1 MPLGTWTLDQVFNQ
15 LNSGNKW
22 GNLTITFSFPTSS
35 NSITT
40 NSGEAPGFSAMNA
53 AQQNASRLAFW
64 LWDDLIAPDFL
75 EVAAG
80 QNFSSTDLE
89 LAITT
94 SVELGA
100 GWARFPNNGS
110 IWFSGTYDPVVN
122 PKVGGYG
129 FKTYMHEIGH
139 AIGLEHMGD
148 YNGSVNVVPNSYQD
162 SQIYSIMSYFGP
174 NMGRG
179 SANDVAWADWTG
191 KDGVTYSPQTPM
203 LYDIYAIQRIYGVE
217 TTTRTGDTVYG
228 YNSNITGTLGA
239 IFDFTRNANP
249 ILTIFDSAGNDTLDL
264 SGWSDGV
271 IIDIAPGA
279 FSSGNG
285 MTSNICIAFSCDI
298 ENAVGG
304 AGADQISGNALGNV
318 LSGGA
323 GVDRLFGLAGN
334 DILIGGIGADILD
347 GGTGLDLAGYRYAT
361 SGVVVDLVA
370 TGNNTGEA
378 VGDVLIAIEGIEGS
392 AFADSLW
399 GDAAGNA
406 LVGNAGDDLLVGRDG
421 SDTLDGGTGI
431 DWLYGGNGD
440 DVLIG
445 GAGADILLGEAGTD
459 VASYRTAA
467 AGLVVNLAAMNN
479 NTGDAVG
486 DSYFG
491 IEGVAGS
498 AFGDVLSGDADA
510 NSLWGEGGDD
520 ELNGAAGNDRLF
532 GGSGKDLLTGGLG
545 SDTLDGGGDVDVAS
559 YRNATSGVI
568 VDLVAN
574 GNNTGEAAGDQFVAI
589 EGIEGSA
596 FADSLWGDAA
606 ANFIY
611 GNAGDDLMAGRDGD
625 DSLNGG
631 SGNDWLYGGNGDD
644 LLIGGAGADTLIGEG
659 GFDTVSYED
668 AASAVVVDL
677 IAGGS
682 NSGEAAGDRLF
693 GIEGVI
699 GTSSGDSLW
708 GDAAGNRMIG
718 NGGDDLLVG
727 RDGDDIL
734 DGGDGNDWLYG
745 GNGNDFLVGGAGADT
760 FVGDAGTDMVS
771 YGSATTGLVID
782 LVLGSENTGVAAG
795 DRFFGIEILAGTN
808 YADSLRGDG
817 GANTLAGGRG
827 DDWVYGR
834 GGNDIIFGEDGE
846 DTLYGNEGDDTLVG
860 GIGNDLLLGGTGAD
874 WLYGEDGIDTASY
887 RDATAGVTVDL
898 LAAGNNAGEAL
909 GDRLIGIEVIDGSSF
924 GDSIWGDSLANTI
937 LGNGGDDL
945 LAGRDGDDVLTGGA
959 GNDWLYGG
967 NGDDILTGG
976 TGADTFIGEAGA
988 DTVTYAGSTTGLVVD
1003 MVLGNENTGEAAGD
1017 RFFTV
1022 ERIIGT
1028 SYADSLRGDGNANI
1042 IYAGSGDDWIYG
1054 RGGNDYLYGEAGN
1067 DVLYGNEGV
1076 DFLYGG
1082 DGADML
1088 VGGTDWDILYGDAGK
1103 DSLYGNEGADYL
1115 LGGDD
1120 DDLLMGGEG
1129 ADFLYGEGGFDTIS
1143 YREAVAG
1150 VTVDLSNSS
1159 LNTGEA
1165 AGDTISSVEA
1175 IDGSGFADL
1184 LSGDNNNNS
1193 IAGNGGND
1201 ILFGRGGIDTLLG
1214 GEGSDTLDGG
1224 TGNDLLYGGAGDDI
1238 LTGGAGADLLNGDVG
1253 FDTASYRQA
1262 ASGVT
1267 VNLTT
1272 QSKNTGEALGDS
1284 LLGIEGIAGSSY
1296 DDDLTGD
1303 SAANSL
1309 WGEGGDDVLVGGGG
1323 ADLLDGGADF
1333 DVVSYIGFGSG
1344 IVVDL
1349 VATGNNTGDAAG
1361 DRFIAIEGIKGT
1373 NFADSLWG
1381 DANANS
1387 LFGAEGDDIL
1397 AGRGG
1402 DDLLFG
1408 DAGNDW
1414 LYGGA
1419 GNDWLIGGAGAD
1431 TLLGEDGIDGVAY
1444 DDASAGLVI
1453 DLVLWNENTGI
1464 AAGDRYYGIEVI
1476 LASAY
1481 GDSLRG
1487 DGNANVIF
1495 AGSGDDWIYGR
1506 GGDDFLYGDA
1516 GNDTIYGNE
1525 GNDTL
1530 NGGSGSDR
1538 FIFGVGDGQDTIAD
1552 FTRGTDTIV
1561 LSSGLGVSSFTQVLT
1576 KATQAS
1582 NGVLITFNTGTTL
1595 TLTGITLS
1603 TLSER
1608 DFSFSSSSIATAAL
1622 TVAMSA
1628 AVPTPAADPQFGD
1641 GFSSFDWDNGGIAS
1655 LSEGIAVSQ
1664 RLSTSDRIDAEISPV
1679 SAAANY
1685 EFGDGPSIDV
1695 NVFDNP
1701 IAPIMGLHF
1710 NSEASYMGGVTYEDI
1725 SYPSGLIPLNV
1736 HQATFIQ

>member
-1 MPLGTWTLDQVFNQ
+1 MPLGKWTLDQVFNQ
-15 LNSGNKW
+15 LNFGDKW
-22 GNLTITFSFPTSS
+22 TGLTITFSFPTNA
-35 NSITT
+35 NST
-40 NSGEAPGFSAMNA
+40 SAAYDGKA
-53 AQQNASRLAFW
+53 ANFTALGSDAQAASRLAVM
-64 LWDDLIAPDFL
+64 LWDDLMAPDFVETIAGANLTATNL
-75 EVAAG
+75 EFGFYKGEGYASAYYP
-80 QNFSSTDLE
+80 Q
-89 LAITT
+89 
-94 SVELGA
+94 
-100 GWARFPNNGS
+100 NGS
-110 IWFSGTYDPVVN
+110 IWFNASYNTPGDGANLTN
-122 PKVGGYG
+122 PIIGRHG
-129 FKTYMHEIGH
+129 FVSYIHEIGH
-139 AIGLEHMGD
+139 AIGLRHPGE
-148 YNGSVNVVPNSYQD
+148 YNGDGAVPQHYYD
-162 SQIYSIMSYFGP
+162 STLYTVMSYFGP
-174 NMGRG
+174 SWGQG
-179 SANDVAWADWTG
+179 EQDVAWADWVG
-191 KDGVTYSPQTPM
+191 KDGVRYSPQTPM

-264 SGWSDGV
+264 SGWGDGV

-304 AGADQISGNALGNV
+304 AGADQISGNALGNI

-334 DILIGGIGADILD
+334 DILIGGLGADTLD
-347 GGTGLDLAGYRYAT
+347 GGTGLDLASYRNAT

-378 VGDVLIAIEGIEGS
+378 AGDVLIAIEGIEGS

-399 GDAAGNA
+399 GDAAGNT

-445 GAGADILLGEAGTD
+445 GAGADTLLGEAGTD

-467 AGLVVNLAAMNN
+467 AGLVVNLAAMTN
-479 NTGDAVG
+479 NTGDAAG

-498 AFGDVLSGDADA
+498 AFRDILTGDAGA
-510 NSLWGEGGDD
+510 NSLWGEDGDD
-520 ELNGAAGNDRLF
+520 DLNGAAGNDRLF
-532 GGSGKDLLTGGLG
+532 GGSGKDLLAGGLG
-545 SDTLDGGGDVDVAS
+545 SDTLDGGGDIDLAS
-559 YRNATSGVI
+559 YRNATSGVV
-568 VDLVAN
+568 VDMVAT

-589 EGIEGSA
+589 EGIDGSA

-606 ANFIY
+606 GNFFF
-611 GNAGDDLMAGRDGD
+611 GNAGDDLIAGRDGN

-644 LLIGGAGADTLIGEG
+644 LLVGGAGADTLIGEA
-659 GFDTVSYED
+659 GFDTASYEE
-668 AASAVVVDL
+668 AISAVVVDL
-677 IAGGS
+677 IASGG

-699 GTSSGDSLW
+699 GSGFGDSLW

-760 FVGDAGTDMVS
+760 FVGDAGTDTVS
-771 YGSATTGLVID
+771 YSSATTGLVVD
-782 LVLGSENTGVAAG
+782 LVLGGENTGAAAG
-795 DRFFGIEILAGTN
+795 DRFFGIEIVTGTN

-834 GGNDIIFGEDGE
+834 GGNDTIFGEDGE

-860 GIGNDLLLGGTGAD
+860 GSGNDLLLGGAGAD
-874 WLYGEDGIDTASY
+874 WLYGEDGIDTVSY

-898 LAAGNNAGEAL
+898 LAPGNNAGEAM

-924 GDSIWGDSLANTI
+924 GDSIWGDSLANI
-937 LGNGGDDL
+937 ISGNRGDDL
-945 LAGRDGDDVLTGGA
+945 LAGRDGNDALDGGA

-976 TGADTFIGEAGA
+976 AGADTFIGEAGT
-988 DTVTYAGSTTGLVVD
+988 DTVTYAGSATGLVVD

-1017 RFFTV
+1017 RFFTI

-1028 SYADSLRGDGNANI
+1028 SYADSLRGDGNANNI
-1042 IYAGSGDDWIYG
+1042 SAGSGDDWIYG
-1054 RGGNDYLYGEAGN
+1054 RGGNDNLYGEAGN
-1067 DVLYGNEGV
+1067 DVLYGNEGI
-1076 DFLYGG
+1076 DFLHGG
-1082 DGADML
+1082 DGADTL
-1088 VGGTDWDILYGDAGK
+1088 VGGADWDALYGEAGK

-1115 LGGDD
+1115 FGGDD
-1120 DDLLMGGEG
+1120 DDLLMGGAG
-1129 ADFLYGEGGFDTIS
+1129 ADYLFGEGGFDTIS
-1143 YREAVAG
+1143 YREATAS
-1150 VTVDLSNSS
+1150 VTVDLANSS

-1165 AGDTISSVEA
+1165 AGDSFSSIEA
-1175 IDGSGFADL
+1175 IDGSGLADL
-1184 LSGDNNNNS
+1184 LSGDSNNNS
-1193 IAGNGGND
+1193 IAGNGGDD
-1201 ILFGRGGIDTLLG
+1201 ILFGRGGIDTLIG
-1214 GEGSDTLDGG
+1214 GDGNDTLDGG
-1224 TGNDLLYGGAGDDI
+1224 TGNDLLYGGTGDDVLI
-1238 LTGGAGADLLNGDVG
+1238 GGIGADLLNGDVG

-1262 ASGVT
+1262 SSGVT

-1284 LLGIEGIAGSSY
+1284 LLGIEGIVGSSY
-1296 DDDLTGD
+1296 DDYLTGD
-1303 SAANSL
+1303 GAANSL
-1309 WGEGGDDVLVGGGG
+1309 WGEGGEDVLVGGGG

-1333 DVVSYIGFGSG
+1333 DVVSYLSFGSG

-1361 DRFIAIEGIKGT
+1361 DRFIAIEGIEGT

-1381 DANANS
+1381 DANDNALS
-1387 LFGAEGDDIL
+1387 GAGGDDIL

-1402 DDLLFG
+1402 NDVLFG
-1408 DAGNDW
+1408 GAGSDW

-1431 TLLGEDGIDGVAY
+1431 TLLGEDGLDGVAY
-1444 DDASAGLVI
+1444 DDASTGLVI
-1453 DLVLWNENTGI
+1453 DLVLWNDNTGD
-1464 AAGDRYYGIEVI
+1464 AAGDRYYGIEMI
-1476 LASAY
+1476 IASDY

-1487 DGNANVIF
+1487 DGGANRIY
-1495 AGSGDDWIYGR
+1495 AGYGDDWVYGR
-1506 GGDDFLYGDA
+1506 GGDDLLYGEA
-1516 GNDTIYGNE
+1516 GNDTLYGNE

-1530 NGGSGSDR
+1530 YGGSGSDR

-1552 FTRGTDTIV
+1552 FMRGSDTIV
-1561 LSSGLGVSSFTQVLT
+1561 LSSGLGVSSFTQVLA
-1576 KATQAS
+1576 KATQSS
-1582 NGVLITFNTGTTL
+1582 NGVLITFNTSTTL
-1595 TLTGITLS
+1595 TLTGVTLS

-1608 DFSFSSSSIATAAL
+1608 DFSFSAAL
-1622 TVAMSA
+1622 AVAMSA
-1628 AVPTPAADPQFGD
+1628 AVSIPVADPLFED
-1641 GFSSFDWDNGGIAS
+1641 GPASFNWE
-1655 LSEGIAVSQ
+1655 SEVIDGLGESTAFSQ
-1664 RLSTSDRIDAEISPV
+1664 RLSTIYSIDTALSPV
-1679 SAAANY
+1679 SGPADH
-1685 EFGDGPSIDV
+1685 ELGDGPSV
-1695 NVFDNP
+1695 EASVYDNP
-1701 IAPIMGLHF
+1701 IAQILSLHY
-1710 NSEASYMGGVTYEDI
+1710 NSEASYMGGVMYEDMP
-1725 SYPSGLIPLNV
+1725 YPSGLIPLNV